1 MHCRSFNFKEPTS
14 PPLHW
19 SCAPKKLEQ
28 PSSSLACTPHTISQ
42 LQKACVAT
50 RLSSNAVM
58 YVWWISSDPLKY
70 ALESLRSEVPG
81 IQKSILNRELR
92 KLKNWKCSAFS
103 SPFLPILARF
113 SSTSRERSVSKDSGI
128 WLTDFV
134 LSLSLFFTEC
144 QMTTEAIQT
153 PRTADVSKWDLLFT
167 GNCLSLLSH
176 HWYWSQE
183 GKNKTIT
190 ARWQGVFPSEADS
203 GLTFPPV
210 ENMTASWEF
219 PFN

>member
-1 MHCRSFNFKEPTS
+1 MKDSRVLAHWDFCLCRLRDSLHVCSLRIMHCRSFNFKEPTS

-134 LSLSLFFTEC
+134 LSLSLFLLNVKWPQRQYKLREQRMFQNGIYCSQATVSLFSH
-144 QMTTEAIQT
+144 TTGTEARKERIKQ
-153 PRTADVSKWDLLFT
+153 
-167 GNCLSLLSH
+167 
-176 HWYWSQE
+176 
-183 GKNKTIT
+183 
-190 ARWQGVFPSEADS
+190 
-203 GLTFPPV
+203 
-210 ENMTASWEF
+210 
-219 PFN
+219 